1 MFTKHGLCIMT
12 PRCAK
17 VLLGFAV
24 LIAACASGGSTV
36 EQGSYQQSHVI
47 LDAPGGRYD
56 LLLTR
61 DGYMSS
67 DTLVVPPKTAWG
79 ALVQTYAG
87 FGVPLQGMDPAAR
100 MVATQYFHAHAAFAG
115 ERMSRWL
122 ECGSTL
128 TGDNASNYE
137 ITMRFGSLIDTS
149 VVGRSIVR
157 TVLTATAVA
166 PGTGTNTIE
175 CMSRG
180 NLEKQIARL
189 VASKS
194 Q

>member
-1 MFTKHGLCIMT
+1 MIH
-12 PRCAK
+12 RC
-17 VLLGFAV
+17 LRAV
-24 LIAACASGGSTV
+24 LSLAVVSTACASGGSSV

-47 LDAPGGRYD
+47 VDAPGGRYD

-61 DGYMSS
+61 EGYMSS
-67 DTLVVPPKTAWG
+67 DTLVAPTKSVWG

-87 FGVPLQGMDPAAR
+87 FGVPLQGADPAAR
-100 MVATQYFHAHAAFAG
+100 MIATQYFHAHATFAG
-115 ERMSRWL
+115 QRMSRWL

-128 TGDNASNYE
+128 TGDIASNYE

-166 PGTGTNTIE
+166 PGSGTNNIE
-175 CMSRG
+175 CTSRG

-189 VASKS
+189 VASKA

>member
-1 MFTKHGLCIMT
+1 MNRLRLRAI
-12 PRCAK
+12 
-17 VLLGFAV
+17 LSLAV
-24 LIAACASGGSTV
+24 ISSACASAGSTI
-36 EQGSYQQSHVI
+36 EEGSYQQSHVI
-47 LDAPGGRYD
+47 LDAPAGRYD

-67 DTLVVPPKTAWG
+67 DTLVVPTKSAWG
-79 ALVQTYAG
+79 GLLQTYAE
-87 FGVPLQGMDPAAR
+87 FGVPLQGADPVAR
-100 MVATQYFHAHAAFAG
+100 IVATQYFHAHATFAG

-128 TGDNASNYE
+128 TGDIASNYE

-166 PGTGTNTIE
+166 PGSGTNTIE
-175 CMSRG
+175 CRSRG
-180 NLEKQIARL
+180 NFEKRIATL

>member
-1 MFTKHGLCIMT
+1 MNH
-12 PRCAK
+12 RC
-17 VLLGFAV
+17 FRAV
-24 LIAACASGGSTV
+24 LTLAVLSTACASAGSAV
-36 EQGSYQQSHVI
+36 EQGGYQQSHVI
-47 LDAPGGRYD
+47 VDAPGGRYD

-67 DTLVVPPKTAWG
+67 DTLVVPTKTAWG

-87 FGVPLQGMDPAAR
+87 FGVPLQGADAATR
-100 MVATQYFHAHAAFAG
+100 MIATQYFHAHASFAG

-128 TGDNASNYE
+128 TGDIASNYE

-157 TVLTATAVA
+157 TVVTATAVA
-166 PGTGTNTIE
+166 PGTGTNSIE
-175 CMSRG
+175 CTSRG

>member
-1 MFTKHGLCIMT
+1 MSH
-12 PRCAK
+12 RC
-17 VLLGFAV
+17 LRAV
-24 LIAACASGGSTV
+24 LSLAVVSTACASAGSSV
-36 EQGSYQQSHVI
+36 EEGSYQQSHVI
-47 LDAPGGRYD
+47 VDAPGGRYD

-61 DGYMSS
+61 EGYMSS
-67 DTLVVPPKTAWG
+67 DTLAVPTKNAWG

-87 FGVPLQGMDPAAR
+87 FGVPLQGADAAAR
-100 MVATQYFHAHAAFAG
+100 MIATQYFHTHATFAG

-128 TGDNASNYE
+128 TGDIASNYE

-157 TVLTATAVA
+157 TVVTATAVA
-166 PGTGTNTIE
+166 PGTGTSTIE
-175 CMSRG
+175 CSSRG

-189 VASKS
+189 VASKA